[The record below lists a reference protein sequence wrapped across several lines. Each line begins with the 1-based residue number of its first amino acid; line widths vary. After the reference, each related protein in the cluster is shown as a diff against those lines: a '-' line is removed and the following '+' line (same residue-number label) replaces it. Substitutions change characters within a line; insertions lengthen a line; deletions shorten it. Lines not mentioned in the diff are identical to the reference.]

1 MFIPTEASTT
11 RRDCSLRG
19 SHAWSVHAVNQSH
32 QRRVTKIPTSQIS
45 QFGGDQYYQWPRLTR
60 ARKSLK
66 IQGVSTRFL
75 LGHSVSSHV
84 FNFPLSV
91 HFHFDPYNKK
101 KPTIIAWKSS
111 SMLPIWIKEFLGKK
125 QNSTTSFLVFDPWA
139 LHILL
144 RWSVFSGDLFFS
156 SSACGDFY
164 EDQEIATVN
173 VSRVSIKSEG
183 KQCG

>member
-32 QRRVTKIPTSQIS
+32 QRRATKIPTSQIS

-66 IQGVSTRFL
+66 NTGF
-75 LGHSVSSHV
+75 HNV

-91 HFHFDPYNKK
+91 HFHYDPYNQK

-183 KQCG
+183 KQRG